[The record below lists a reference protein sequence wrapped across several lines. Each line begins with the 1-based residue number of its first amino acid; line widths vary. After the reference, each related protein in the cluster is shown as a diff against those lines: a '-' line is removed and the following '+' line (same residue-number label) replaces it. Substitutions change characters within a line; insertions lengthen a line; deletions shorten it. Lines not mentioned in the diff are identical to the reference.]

1 MALQELFRRIDRGQR
16 LSRAEYLQFVEEA
29 PLESV
34 QSLADGLRRRLHPDG
49 VVSYVVDRNINYSNI
64 CTAVC
69 TFCAFYRKPG
79 SPEGYVLSF
88 EEIFQK
94 VEETLRLGGSGV
106 LMQGGLHPDLPLE
119 WYEELLTELKR
130 RYGIHLHCFS
140 PPEIYAFTQLYRM
153 STEEV
158 LRRLKKAGL
167 DSIPGGGAEILV
179 DEVRKRNTTKCN
191 TEQWL
196 EVMETAHR
204 LGLPTTAT
212 MMFGLG
218 ETWADRLEHL
228 DRLYQLQEKTHGF
241 VAFIPWTLQPDN
253 TKIGRK
259 IPDRRSAEEYLRWL
273 GMCRLYLDN
282 VPNIQ
287 VSWLTQGVDVGRQG
301 LHFGAND
308 MGSIMIEE
316 NVISPAGAHHRATEQ
331 VLREAILAEGF
342 RPCRRKANYVRLDET
357 APTPSVTTR

>member
-1 MALQELFRRIDRGQR
+1 MSMTQELTERIENGER
-16 LSRAEYLQFVEEA
+16 LSAEEYLRFVNEA
-29 PLESV
+29 PLETV
-34 QSLADGLRRRLHPDG
+34 GRLADELRKRLHSDNI
-49 VVSYVVDRNINYSNI
+49 VTYVVDRNINYSNI

-69 TFCAFYRKPG
+69 TFCAFFRKPG
-79 SPEGYVLSF
+79 SLEGYVLSF
-88 EEIFQK
+88 EEIFRK
-94 VEETLRLGGSGV
+94 VEETLQLGGSGI

-119 WYEELLTELKR
+119 WYEELLRELKQ

-140 PPEIYAFTQLYRM
+140 PPEVYAFTQLYQM

-158 LRRLKKAGL
+158 LRRLKDAGL

-179 DEVRKRNTTKCN
+179 DDVRKKNTTKCN

-218 ETWADRLEHL
+218 ETWQQRIEHL
-228 DRLYQLQEKTHGF
+228 DRLYQLQARTHGF
-241 VAFIPWTLQPDN
+241 VSFIPWTLQPDN
-253 TKIGRK
+253 TKIARK

-273 GMCRLYLDN
+273 GMARLYLDN
-282 VPNIQ
+282 IPNVQ
-287 VSWLTQGVDVGRQG
+287 VSWLTQGIDTGRRG

-308 MGSIMIEE
+308 LGSIMIEE
-316 NVISPAGAHHRATEQ
+316 NVITPAGAHHRATED
-331 VLREAILAEGF
+331 VLRNAILAEGF
-342 RPCRRKANYVRLDET
+342 TPCKRKANYVRLEEP
-357 APTPSVTTR
+357 AVV

>member
-1 MALQELFRRIDRGQR
+1 MSLIELAKRIAQGNHLTR
-16 LSRAEYLQFVEEA
+16 LEYLQLAEEA
-29 PLESV
+29 PLETI
-34 QSLADGLRRRLHPDG
+34 QQLADGLRRRLHPDNI
-49 VVSYVVDRNINYSNI
+49 VTYVVDRNINYSNI

-88 EEIFQK
+88 EEIYKK
-94 VEETLRLGGSGV
+94 VEETLQLGGSGI

-119 WYEELLTELKR
+119 WYEELLSELKR
-130 RYGIHLHCFS
+130 RYSIHLHCFS
-140 PPEIYAFTQLYRM
+140 PPEIYAFTQLFQM

-158 LRRLKKAGL
+158 LRRLQKAGL
-167 DSIPGGGAEILV
+167 DSIPGGGGEILV
-179 DEVRKRNTTKCN
+179 DEIRKRNTTKCN

-218 ETWADRLEHL
+218 ETVEHRIEHL
-228 DRLYQLQEKTHGF
+228 DRLYQQQKKTGGF

-259 IPDRRSAEEYLRWL
+259 IPDRRSADEYLRWL
-273 GMCRLYLDN
+273 GMARLYLDN
-282 VPNIQ
+282 IPNIQ
-287 VSWLTQGVDVGRQG
+287 VSWLTQGIEVGRQG

-308 MGSIMIEE
+308 LGSIMIEE
-316 NVISPAGAHHRATEQ
+316 NVISPAGAHHRATEEL
-331 VLREAILAEGF
+331 LRHSSQLEGF
-342 RPCRRKANYVRLDET
+342 TPCKRKANYVRLEEGVGLN
-357 APTPSVTTR
+357 A